1 MKTGDRVRRVYM
13 PNDPDPI
20 PPGTEGTVDDINRIQ
35 LGPRG
40 EQSFTQISVKWDN
53 GRSLMCVTPPD
64 RLEVIQPSVPA
75 EEAVA

>member
-1 MKTGDRVRRVYM
+1 MKTGDRVRMVYM
-13 PNDPDPI
+13 PNDPNPI
-20 PPGTEGTVDDINRIQ
+20 PPGTEGTVEDINRIQ

-40 EQSFTQISVKWDN
+40 ERSFTQLRVKWDN

-64 RLEVIQPSVPA
+64 QLEVIQPSVPA